1 MKNQKSQNGIT
12 LVALVVTIVVL
23 LILAGITIMY
33 VLSNNGIFSRAR
45 ESQISTAVGH
55 VSDQVSMVVLDM
67 QTALYTRT
75 AAASGGTTVYN
86 PTTDTIKAKY
96 TAAMTAAGITGA
108 AVDNVTIN
116 DSANSV
122 KITSTLTYDNVKVSV
137 NVDTATSTFS
147 VTAAQ

>member
-33 VLSNNGIFSRAR
+33 VLSDNGIFSRAR

-86 PTTDTIKAKY
+86 PTTNTIKAKY

-108 AVDNVTIN
+108 AVENVTIN

-147 VTAAQ
+147 VTAAE

>member
-86 PTTDTIKAKY
+86 PTTETIAAKY

-108 AVDNVTIN
+108 NVSDVTITDTTKN
-116 DSANSV
+116 IAIS
-122 KITSTLTYDNVKVSV
+122 STLTYDNVEVTVSV
-137 NVDTATSTFS
+137 NTATSTFS
-147 VTAAQ
+147 VTAAE